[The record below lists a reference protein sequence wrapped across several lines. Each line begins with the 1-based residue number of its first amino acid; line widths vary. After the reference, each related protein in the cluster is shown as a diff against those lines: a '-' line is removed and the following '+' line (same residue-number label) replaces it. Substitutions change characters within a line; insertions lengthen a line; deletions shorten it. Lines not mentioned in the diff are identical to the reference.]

1 MSLRRNVALHPAI
14 TDAKLMKNVIC
25 GAVLAIIKSS
35 NMLYNMYLRVFTCPV
50 SRVLYLFFI
59 MDRVKMAAARHETGL
74 FS

>member
-35 NMLYNMYLRVFTCPV
+35 NMLYNMYLRASCLFD
-50 SRVLYLFFI
+50 VLYLVFKCGVGNGYHPPRSGFI
-59 MDRVKMAAARHETGL
+59 
-74 FS
+74 